1 MRKMVLMTNMTINQ
15 MKLFA
20 TASLLL
26 GVVFNANAVGEVAL
40 DQVRVTASGQLLND
54 VAQPIRVLSKEE
66 LQEQNGNTIGELLSS
81 LPGIAN
87 ASFGA
92 GVGRPVIRGLGGNRV
107 KLTINGTDSADVSA
121 MSSDHAP
128 MVDAANADQIEV
140 IYGPNTLRFGSGAMG
155 GVINMADSRF
165 HQLPLN
171 GVQGRVQSSVSSAD
185 DGTNLSASMDAGNG
199 QWVMHLD
206 GFSRN
211 SDNFRAGNGE
221 TISNTASE
229 SQGIST
235 GLNYIQKNGNAHG
248 IALSMLNYEYGVPNP
263 DDEQATV
270 DPSQLRFDAQSIVYS
285 LPPGIDQLKTQFTH
299 IDYEHGENFGDTV
312 VGLYD
317 KTSSEF
323 KATLSLS
330 NIAGWQSDLGLQLS
344 KQDLELCHDHGG
356 CPEIPNYSNLN
367 WNGQLGSNLSSSVY
381 DGFIFAHDTPMPIT
395 STQDL
400 GLFLVMERDWASGL
414 LELGAR
420 YDQRVIK
427 ADPVSILPSYRQA
440 SAYYDDKT
448 FDSASLSA
456 ALTWRFDQQ
465 KLGVSLSRSQRAPA
479 ADELYWNGDHHATF
493 SFQLDNPDLEIE
505 TAYSLDL
512 TWMYDGLDYQLQGAV
527 YYYDFDGYIYND
539 LKSIVDPFHGNPVYR
554 NEQKDASFTGAE
566 WQLDYDVSINWQWFI
581 RADFVQAR
589 LKEGVNKNLPRTPP
603 LTTGSGVKWH
613 ANNWQVSADVKYYAE
628 QTKVAN
634 GETVASSYSVINFYA
649 SHTHLLAKSSV
660 QFYLKAHNLADAFGR
675 NHVSYLKEYSPVVG
689 RNVSLGVNY
698 SF

>member
-1 MRKMVLMTNMTINQ
+1 MKRVKLKMNMTINRIT
-15 MKLFA
+15 LT
-20 TASLLL
+20 TASLVL
-26 GVVFNANAVGEVAL
+26 GVVLNANAVGEVSL
-40 DQVRVTASGQLLND
+40 DKVQVTASGQLLND

-66 LQEQNGNTIGELLSS
+66 LQEQNGNTMGELLSS

-92 GVGRPVIRGLGGNRV
+92 GVGRPIIRGLGGNRV
-107 KLTINGTDSADVSA
+107 KMTINGTDSADVSA

-155 GVINMADSRF
+155 GVVNMVDSRF
-165 HQLPLN
+165 HEIPLH
-171 GVQGRVQSSVSSAD
+171 GIQGHVQSSVSSAN
-185 DGTNLSASMDAGNG
+185 DGTNVSADLDAGNG

-206 GFSRN
+206 GFSRS
-211 SDNFRAGNGE
+211 SDNFRAGNGKS
-221 TISNTASE
+221 INNTASD
-229 SQGIST
+229 SQGVSA

-248 IALSMLNYEYGVPNP
+248 IALSMLKYNYGVPNP
-263 DDEQATV
+263 DDVEATV

-285 LPPGIDQLKTQFTH
+285 LPRGFDQIKTQFTF

-323 KATLSLS
+323 KTTLSLS
-330 NIAGWQSDLGLQLS
+330 SIAGWQSDLGLQLS
-344 KQDLELCHDHGG
+344 NQDLELCHDHGG
-356 CPEIPNYSNLN
+356 CPEIPNYSNLS
-367 WNGQLGSNLSSSVY
+367 WDGEQGSNLSNNTF
-381 DGFIFAHDTPMPIT
+381 GGIMFAHDTPMPIT
-395 STQDL
+395 NTQDL
-400 GLFLVMERDWASGL
+400 GLFLVMERDWALGL

-420 YDQRVIK
+420 YDQRVIE

-440 SAYYDDKT
+440 SDYYNDKT

-465 KLGVSLSRSQRAPA
+465 KLGVSVSRSQRAPA

-539 LKSIVDPFHGNPVYR
+539 LKSIIDPFHGNPVYR
-554 NEQKDASFTGAE
+554 NEQRDAWFTGTE
-566 WQLDYDVSINWQWFI
+566 WQLDYNVSMNWQWFI

-589 LKEGVNKNLPRTPP
+589 LKKGVNKNLPRTPP
-603 LTTGSGVKWH
+603 LTTSSGVKWYS
-613 ANNWQVSADVKYYAE
+613 NNWQVNTDVKYYAE
-628 QTKVAN
+628 QTATAN
-634 GETVASSYSVINFYA
+634 NETVSSDYVVINFYA
-649 SHTHLLAKSSV
+649 AYTQQLAKSSV
-660 QFYLKAHNLADAFGR
+660 KYYLKAHNLADEFGR
-675 NHVSYLKEYSPVVG
+675 NHVSYLKEFSPVVG
-689 RNVSLGVNY
+689 RNVSLGVAY